1 MKYEIDIDKYLPY
14 DTSKPVIPHL
24 RTNTVGKAFILNAI
38 ATALIAFVAV
48 ETRFLLE
55 KNENITNEAL
65 CITITLCSS
74 LCSSLFAALVIYS
87 ILFVLFNFGGGM
99 MATGEP
105 IKAKI

>member
-74 LCSSLFAALVIYS
+74 LFAALVIYS